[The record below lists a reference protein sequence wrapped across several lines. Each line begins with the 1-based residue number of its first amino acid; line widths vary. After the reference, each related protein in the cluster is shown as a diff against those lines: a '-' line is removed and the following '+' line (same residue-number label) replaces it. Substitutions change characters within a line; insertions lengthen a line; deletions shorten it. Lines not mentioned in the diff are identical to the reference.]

1 VRTRRA
7 YFDCRFGQLHVRT
20 AFPTTGGF
28 DEGVTL
34 VCLHSREGSSRS
46 FARFLPEIATDRS
59 VYAPDLP
66 GFGESDAAP
75 TVGHVGPGHAGPGH
89 SAMGRADRDHAD
101 IGRAAVGH
109 AEAARAVGE
118 LAMDLRLRQ
127 IDLLGVRFGAAVA
140 LDLASARP
148 ELVRRLVLV
157 GAPPMDHI
165 PSIKQQSLII
175 KVKPEAADEVQWS
188 RGTLQNARVIE
199 LTHQTGDLFDA
210 DAKDLATQIGGF
222 LRG

>member
-46 FARFLPEIATDRS
+46 FARFLPEIADDRS

-75 TVGHVGPGHAGPGH
+75 TLDRVDV
-89 SAMGRADRDHAD
+89 GRADV
-101 IGRAAVGH
+101 GR
-109 AEAARAVGE
+109 AEAARAIGD

-140 LDLASARP
+140 IDLASARP

-165 PSIKQQSLII
+165 PLIKQQSLIL
-175 KVKPEAADEVQWS
+175 KLKPDAADEAQWS
-188 RGTLQNARVIE
+188 RGSLQNARVVE
-199 LTHQTGDLFDA
+199 LTDQAGDLFDV
-210 DAKDLATQIGGF
+210 DPKDLAKQIGGF